1 MFSEESSVAVRMRR
15 VAFVVVT
22 GGSSGIG
29 AVFLKTLEKVAP
41 DAVLCN
47 LSRSRPADFT
57 EGEHHRHFPCAL
69 QRVDDVYRVAAQLV
83 ELMSAADGGGR
94 VLLINNS
101 GFGAYGE
108 FPEPSPA
115 HHAAMIDLNVR
126 APVLLTGL
134 LWPELE
140 RRGADIINVASLAA
154 FQPTPFLSA
163 YAASK
168 SFVLNWSI
176 ALDAEGR
183 RHGIRALALC
193 PGPTPSNFFRR
204 AGFGDAPVPGYGT
217 TAQQVVD
224 SALRALARGDVKV
237 VPGTPFK
244 LLAWCSGLSPLR
256 VRARLGWHLMA
267 RLRLKPL
274 RDAAAGK
281 SAR

>member
-1 MFSEESSVAVRMRR
+1 MFFEESRVKNRLGR
-15 VAFVVVT
+15 VAFVVLT

-29 AVFLKTLEKVAP
+29 AEFLKALQGVAP
-41 DAVLCN
+41 NAVICN
-47 LSRSRPADFT
+47 LSRSRPGAFT
-57 EGEHHRHFPCAL
+57 EGEHCRHFACDL
-69 QRVDDVYRVAAQLV
+69 EKVDDIHRVAGELV
-83 ELMSAADGGGR
+83 ALMSAGGRPGR

-108 FPEPSPA
+108 FPEPSPGHNA
-115 HHAAMIDLNVR
+115 SMIDLNVR

-134 LWPELE
+134 LWPELM

-168 SFVLNWSI
+168 AFVLHWSV
-176 ALDAEGR
+176 AVDAEGR

-204 AGFGDAPVPGYGT
+204 AGFGEAPVPGYGT
-217 TAQQVVD
+217 TARQVVD
-224 SALRALARGDVKV
+224 SAFRGLVRGDVKV
-237 VPGTPFK
+237 VPGVPFK
-244 LLAWCSGLSPLR
+244 LLAWVSGSVPLR
-256 VRARLGWHLMA
+256 FSAWLGRHLMA

-274 RDAAAGK
+274 RAAN
-281 SAR
+281 RVR